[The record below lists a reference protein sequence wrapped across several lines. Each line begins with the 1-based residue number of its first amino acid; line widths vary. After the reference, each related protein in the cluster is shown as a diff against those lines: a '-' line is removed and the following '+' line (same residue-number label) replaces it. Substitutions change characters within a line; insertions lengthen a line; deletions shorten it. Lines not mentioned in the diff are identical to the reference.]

1 MIKSIVLCFT
11 FVISV
16 TAFAEESNSA
26 SLLDEG
32 VKLFINS
39 DYEKAERFFLE
50 KLKDPSLEQ
59 ESMIMLSRVYLASGQ
74 YDEAIDFAEKA
85 LENNPK
91 GLDEL
96 LVMGDAYCGKA
107 ENSSIFKAF
116 SLGRLCI
123 KTYDEAASSHQDS
136 ATALRYASGIYLE
149 APSVV
154 GGSKKKGRKFF
165 DLLMKKFPE
174 YAKTYQVSILEEDG
188 KESEALE
195 LASELASRQFTSAV
209 NQYDIARFLKK
220 QERYEVAKK
229 LFEPLTRMPPGIE
242 NRWEVNDS
250 LFQLGEILIHE
261 GNEVEAG
268 IELIERYKQRNSNKD
283 DYHYFWSTWSLAK
296 AYRSIGKMDK
306 YNELV
311 NQIRSED
318 YEKKEDFAEVF
329 DESI

>member
-1 MIKSIVLCFT
+1 MVKSIVLCFT

-16 TAFAEESNSA
+16 TAFAEKSDSA
-26 SLLDEG
+26 SSLDQG
-32 VKLFINS
+32 VNFFVNS
-39 DYEKAERFFLE
+39 DYEKAEIFFQE
-50 KLKDPSLEQ
+50 KLKDSSHKQ

-74 YDEAIDFAEKA
+74 YDEAIDFAERA

-107 ENSSIFKAF
+107 ENTSIFKALK
-116 SLGRLCI
+116 LGRRCI
-123 KTYDEAASSHQDS
+123 KTYDEAASNHQDS
-136 ATALRYASGIYLE
+136 AIALRYASGIYLE

-154 GGSKKKGRKFF
+154 GGSKKKGQKFF
-165 DLLMKKFPE
+165 DMLMEKFPE

-188 KESEALE
+188 KESEALGLANE
-195 LASELASRQFTSAV
+195 LASKQFTFAV

-220 QERYEVAKK
+220 QEKYEVAKK
-229 LFEPLTRMPPGIE
+229 LFEPLTHMQPGIQ
-242 NRWEVNDS
+242 NKWEVNDS
-250 LFQLGEILIHE
+250 LFQLGDILIDE
-261 GNEVEAG
+261 GKEVEAG

-296 AYRSIGKMDK
+296 AYKSIGNMDK

-311 NQIRSED
+311 NQIKSED
-318 YEKKEDFAEVF
+318 YDKKEDFAKVF